1 MIQSQRFLLKL
12 ENKRGEHNPDMFTS
26 GVAYCDTDKNMDQLM
41 LFLASFANNMHYDR
55 DFTNVLTLNKGIDLM
70 DE

>member
-1 MIQSQRFLLKL
+1 
-12 ENKRGEHNPDMFTS
+12 
-26 GVAYCDTDKNMDQLM
+26 MDQLM